1 MSAWVVRAGFAKTG
15 NFECITFGR
24 NVAVINFGLHGNV
37 SDFPT
42 QQELRGYLL
51 AHAPDWYGYDSAR
64 KAGYAA
70 AQLWKFA
77 NDIAVGD
84 MVLIPNSGR
93 RVVAVGQVNQGPV
106 RHIHVEEFPDCFQVR
121 PVDWKAKDIPMSNF
135 GRDLIHALG
144 ERSTVFQ
151 PNVLDAVAQFEDIL
165 EKDLTS

>member
-15 NFECITFGR
+15 DFESIAFGR

-42 QQELRGYLL
+42 QQELRGHLL

-84 MVLIPNSGR
+84 MVLIPNSRR
-93 RVVAVGQVNQGPV
+93 RVVAVGRVNQGPV
-106 RHIHVEEFPDCFQVR
+106 RHIHVKKIPRLLPGAPRGLESKRHPNAAFRQRPDPRV
-121 PVDWKAKDIPMSNF
+121 
-135 GRDLIHALG
+135 GRTPNGI
-144 ERSTVFQ
+144 STQ
-151 PNVLDAVAQFEDIL
+151 GP
-165 EKDLTS
+165 

>member
-1 MSAWVVRAGFAKTG
+1 MAAWVVRAGLAKTG
-15 NFECITFGR
+15 GFEFIAFGR

-42 QQELRGYLL
+42 QRELRGHLP
-51 AHAPDWYGYDSAR
+51 AHAPDWYGYDSTR

-70 AQLWKFA
+70 SQLWKSA
-77 NDIAVGD
+77 NEIAVGD

-93 RVVAVGQVNQGPV
+93 RVVAVGRVKHGPV
-106 RHIHVEEFPDCFQVR
+106 RHLHVEEFRDCFQVR

-135 GRDLIHALG
+135 GRDMIRALG
-144 ERSTVFQ
+144 ERPTVFQ

-165 EKDLTS
+165 EKYLTS

>member
-15 NFECITFGR
+15 DFEFIAFGR

-42 QQELRGYLL
+42 QQELRGHLL

-84 MVLIPNSGR
+84 MVLIPNSRR
-93 RVVAVGQVNQGPV
+93 RVVAVGRVNQGPV
-106 RHIHVEEFPDCFQVR
+106 RHIHVKKSPIASRCAPWTGKQ
-121 PVDWKAKDIPMSNF
+121 K
-135 GRDLIHALG
+135 
-144 ERSTVFQ
+144 
-151 PNVLDAVAQFEDIL
+151 
-165 EKDLTS
+165 TSQCRISAET